1 MNGSP
6 VVIFQCGPNSYTFE
20 QRNVALNTNG
30 TPTKIGRSQ
39 VKGLNSTIERI
50 DLLVGFL
57 CTNKMIIFVY
67 YKTL

>member
-1 MNGSP
+1 MNGGP

-39 VKGLNSTIERI
+39 VNGLNLTIERI
-50 DLLVGFL
+50 DLLVQGRLVIKPYFPL
-57 CTNKMIIFVY
+57 
-67 YKTL
+67 